1 MAELTAGQ
9 KEINRKLA
17 EAGLPPRFPESSG
30 DETTPKTPAGLKDL
44 GAQLLRDGAK
54 AFAANKKLTAAA
66 IGGPLSPAIL
76 DSGKPP
82 TPDKTFYD
90 NLDTTFSAVLG
101 GPAIPPK
108 YGGTELAEAADKL
121 PKQSDFVPLFGDD
134 KPKEFGTSMGSRSGS
149 SLSGS
154 ANRLGAKGTL
164 GESRT
169 LGTESG
175 AMRTEARRLRNQ
187 GYGKEAGQMA
197 LAASMQRLND
207 PRILTQAQRGRMS
220 AQAKQG
226 DMAAEEAKA
235 LQGEQTDYMRK
246 LIKARQKQLD
256 EGVLPPYPMG
266 QATAGATSNFFS

>member
-30 DETTPKTPAGLKDL
+30 DQTTPKTIAELKGV

-54 AFAANKKLTAAA
+54 GVKEAADLKKVAVATL
-66 IGGPLSPAIL
+66 GGQLSPAIL

-82 TPDKTFYD
+82 TPDKTFFD
-90 NLDTTFSAVLG
+90 NLDPTFSAVLG
-101 GPAIPPK
+101 GRSAPPK

-121 PKQSDFVPLFGDD
+121 PKQSEYIPLFDD
-134 KPKEFGTSMGSRSGS
+134 KPKGFGTSMGSRSTS

-154 ANRLGAKGTL
+154 VGKL
-164 GESRT
+164 GERRT
-169 LGTESG
+169 LGTPAS
-175 AMRTEARRLRNQ
+175 AMRREARRLRNL
-187 GYGKEAGQMA
+187 GYKDASEKMA
-197 LAASMQRLND
+197 LEDSMQRLNE
-207 PRILTQAQRGRMS
+207 PAITTQEQRGRMS

-235 LQGEQTDYMRK
+235 LQQEQTDYMRK
-246 LIKARQKQLD
+246 LIKARQEQLN
-256 EGVLPPYPMG
+256 EGILPPYSPYPMG
-266 QATAGATSNFFS
+266 QTTAGATSNFFS